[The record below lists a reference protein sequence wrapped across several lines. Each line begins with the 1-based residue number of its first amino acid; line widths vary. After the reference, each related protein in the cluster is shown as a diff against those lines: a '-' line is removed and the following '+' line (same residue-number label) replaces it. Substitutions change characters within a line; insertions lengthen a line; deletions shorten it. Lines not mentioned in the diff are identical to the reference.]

1 MARVEAVVV
10 CLLIVAMDVAAGVLG
25 IHAEKA
31 QSQVTVS
38 SKRRDFVVVW

>member
-25 IHAEKA
+25 IYAEKA
-31 QSQVTVS
+31 QNQVHPV
-38 SKRRDFVVVW
+38 